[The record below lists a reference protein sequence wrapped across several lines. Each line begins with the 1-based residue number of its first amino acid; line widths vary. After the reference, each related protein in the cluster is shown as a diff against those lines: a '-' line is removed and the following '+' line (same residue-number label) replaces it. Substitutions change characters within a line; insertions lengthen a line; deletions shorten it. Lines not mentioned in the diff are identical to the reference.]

1 MAKVNFISTTLEKY
15 TQLTTKDTNSLYF
28 IEDAKRI
35 YKGEV
40 DVTES
45 LKVVTSFDA
54 IPGSDIIEGKL
65 YVNATTFEVRIKNGT
80 NWVILSPGYISTSEQ
95 FVDANSNKFATIGAT
110 KAYITKTISD
120 ITGGTA
126 FVKGIIYDS
135 TTGKLMVDKGEEVAT
150 GVQLTGVVHN
160 PTYDAAQL
168 KLTIPVVGSTDVVVN
183 IPKDKFVTAG
193 TYNTDTKNIELT
205 IEGQEDPVIIP
216 AAALVDTYTADNTN
230 KNIQVTVTDD
240 NKISASLT
248 IDPTAGN
255 ALKYTASKGFMVDT
269 SNKMNTYGTGTASE
283 IVVSDAA
290 GKTITRTGK
299 TILSDAG
306 TTELGTSTDQVPV
319 ASIIARAI
327 ATAVNSAQT
336 TLQAAINK
344 KADKLAAGAA
354 NQVLTSTADGNYTR
368 SGKTIGGVT
377 LSASANA
384 NTLATE
390 AAVSDAL
397 SWKTLA

>member
-1 MAKVNFISTTLEKY
+1 MARVNFISTTLENY
-15 TQLTTKDTNSLYF
+15 TGLTTKDSNSLYF

-35 YKGEV
+35 YKGDV

-45 LKVVTSFDA
+45 LKVVTSFDVT
-54 IPGSDIIEGKL
+54 PGNDITEGKL

-80 NWVILSPGYISTSEQ
+80 SWVILSPGYISTSEQ

-126 FVKGIIYDS
+126 FVKGITYDS
-135 TTGKLMVDKGEEVAT
+135 ATGKLMVDKGEETAT

-168 KLTIPVVGSTDVVVN
+168 KLTIPVVGGTDIVVN

-193 TYNTDTKNIELT
+193 TYNADTKNIELT
-205 IEGQEDPVIIP
+205 IEGQTEKVIIP
-216 AAALVDTYTADNTN
+216 AAALVDTCTADNTN
-230 KNIQVTVTDD
+230 KNIQLTVTDD

-248 IDPTAGN
+248 IDPTSGN
-255 ALKYTASKGFMVDT
+255 ALTYNSAKGFMVDI
-269 SNKMNTYGTGTASE
+269 SGKMNTYGAGTASE
-283 IVVSDAA
+283 IVISDAT

-299 TILSDAG
+299 TVLSDAG
-306 TTELGTSTDQVPV
+306 STELGTSKTQIPV

-327 ATAVNSAQT
+327 ASAVSTAQT
-336 TLQAAINK
+336 TLQTAINK
-344 KADKLAAGAA
+344 KADKLATGTA
-354 NQVLTSTADGNYTR
+354 NEVLLSTTDGNYSR
-368 SGKTIGGVT
+368 SGKTIGSST
-377 LSASANA
+377 LAATPNA

-390 AAVSDAL
+390 AAVLDAI
-397 SWKTLA
+397 SWKEI